1 MKNRQKQKTNY
12 ANLKMND
19 LAGNRLKYNQSVI
32 NCYEKP
38 EDKPA
43 HEKDKNMTVSY
54 QFPNRAHQNSI
65 NS

>member
-1 MKNRQKQKTNY
+1 MKVRQKQKTNY

-32 NCYEKP
+32 NCYAKVEEQP
-38 EDKPA
+38 S
-43 HEKDKNMTVSY
+43 KDKNMAVSY
-54 QFPNRAHQNSI
+54 QFPNRGQHQNTL